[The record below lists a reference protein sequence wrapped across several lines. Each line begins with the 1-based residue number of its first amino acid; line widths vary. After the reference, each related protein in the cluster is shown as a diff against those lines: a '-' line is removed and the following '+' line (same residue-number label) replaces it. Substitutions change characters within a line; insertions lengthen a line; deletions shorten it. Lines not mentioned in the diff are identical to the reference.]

1 VANSADQ
8 TVGLGLAFCRSV
20 FQSSQGTPE
29 NNPARMCPIRNVLRP
44 MHDLVIENACVIDG
58 LGGRAMEG
66 GVAMNGGRIAA
77 VGKDLGSAKRA

>member
-1 VANSADQ
+1 
-8 TVGLGLAFCRSV
+8 
-20 FQSSQGTPE
+20 
-29 NNPARMCPIRNVLRP
+29 